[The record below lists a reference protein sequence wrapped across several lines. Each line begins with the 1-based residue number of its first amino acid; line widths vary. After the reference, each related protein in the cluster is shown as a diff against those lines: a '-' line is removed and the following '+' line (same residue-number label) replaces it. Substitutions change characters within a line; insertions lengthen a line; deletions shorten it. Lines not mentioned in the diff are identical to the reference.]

1 MSASKIKPKYGG
13 AKMDEEKKKQL
24 ELLKGSGIG
33 GFGIILLGMMWNIQT
48 SINDQ
53 QTSLNKVINEIDKR
67 VVAVEVRQ
75 QREDIYNVQR
85 VTK

>member
-1 MSASKIKPKYGG
+1 
-13 AKMDEEKKKQL
+13 MDEEKKKQL

-48 SINDQ
+48 SINDT

>member
-1 MSASKIKPKYGG
+1 
-13 AKMDEEKKKQL
+13 MDEEKKKQL
-24 ELLKGSGIG
+24 ELIKGSGIG

>member
-1 MSASKIKPKYGG
+1 
-13 AKMDEEKKKQL
+13 MDEEKKKQL

>member
-1 MSASKIKPKYGG
+1 
-13 AKMDEEKKKQL
+13 MDEEKKKQL

-33 GFGIILLGMMWNIQT
+33 GFGIILFGMMWNIQT

>member
-1 MSASKIKPKYGG
+1 
-13 AKMDEEKKKQL
+13 MDEEKKKQL
-24 ELLKGSGIG
+24 ELIKGSGIG
-33 GFGIILLGMMWNIQT
+33 GFGVILLGMMWNIQT